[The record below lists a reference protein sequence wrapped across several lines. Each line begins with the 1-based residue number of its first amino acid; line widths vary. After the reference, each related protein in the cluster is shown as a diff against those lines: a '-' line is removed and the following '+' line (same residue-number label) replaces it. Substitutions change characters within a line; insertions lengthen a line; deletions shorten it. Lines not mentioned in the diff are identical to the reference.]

1 MASNFLT
8 RLKKAGKRKEE
19 KFTFEG
25 EEFTVRDI
33 TGLMR
38 DYWDADAKKR
48 VQFKGKHPDLN
59 TLKTEGQRGLLVAM
73 TLVDDTT
80 GELAFDH
87 KSEDSINELGEL
99 SGAFLDKA
107 FSEALTLCGLNP
119 EAEKEAEKN

>member
-1 MASNFLT
+1 MASNFLKK
-8 RLKKAGKRKEE
+8 LKAAGKRKEY

-38 DYWDADAKKR
+38 DYWDSDAKKR
-48 VQFKGKHPDLN
+48 VQFKGKHPDFN
-59 TLKTEGQRGLLVAM
+59 TLRTEGQRGLLVAM
-73 TLVDDTT
+73 TLVDDES
-80 GELAFDH
+80 GELAFDY
-87 KSEDSINELGEL
+87 KSDESINELGEL

-119 EAEKEAEKN
+119 EAEKETEKN